1 MVDSIV
7 FLGKIEGKIKI
18 KKDEISEIRLLTSN
32 KALSLPLAATNKE
45 RILDYLSE
53 NGQWKN

>member
-45 RILDYLSE
+45 RILDYLRE
-53 NGQWKN
+53 EC